1 MDTMYL
7 TYDEYLELGGNEDLD
22 EMAFGD
28 LEFEARS
35 YIDWY
40 TFNRLEK
47 ETEIPDKVKRCMYH
61 IIKLIQMKLN
71 YMNDG
76 TEDGA
81 LTGTSAT
88 QISSQSNDGVS
99 ISYNVITANEALQ
112 LAKTD
117 IDKSIK
123 RYLQGVTNSLGRKL
137 LYRGVYPD
145 E

>member
-1 MDTMYL
+1 MYL
-7 TYDEYLELGGNEDLD
+7 TYDEYLDFGGSEDTD
-22 EMAFGD
+22 EVVFEEI
-28 LEFEARS
+28 EFEARS

-40 TFNRLEK
+40 TFNRLEN
-47 ETEIPDKVKRCMYH
+47 EDEIPEKVKRCMFH

-76 TEDGA
+76 NGSGDSSSENI
-81 LTGTSAT
+81 SSK

-99 ISYNVITANEALQ
+99 ISYNVISANEALT
-112 LAKTD
+112 LARTD
-117 IDKSIK
+117 IDRSIK

>member
-1 MDTMYL
+1 MYL
-7 TYDEYLELGGNEDLD
+7 TYDEYLDFGGSEDTD
-22 EMAFGD
+22 EVAFEEI
-28 LEFEARS
+28 EFEARS

-40 TFNRLEK
+40 TFNRLEN
-47 ETEIPDKVKRCMYH
+47 EDEIPEKVKRCMYH

-76 TEDGA
+76 NGSGDSSSEGI
-81 LTGTSAT
+81 SSK

-99 ISYNVITANEALQ
+99 ISYNVISANEALT
-112 LAKTD
+112 LARTD